1 MSESNIVRFLA
12 ACAEHA
18 PLDKELAAAERTA
31 EAWVAVGA
39 KAGFD
44 FTADELHRLVE
55 NQSGRSVAREDVVPS
70 LLAAATGLLSDRDL
84 DRVGGGA
91 GGDLGSWSKADG
103 LDVTWSSSAMGSVL
117 SGRRHGES

>member
-1 MSESNIVRFLA
+1 MAEGNILRFLA

-18 PLDKELAAAERTA
+18 TLDQELAAAERTA
-31 EAWVAVGA
+31 DAWVAIGK
-39 KAGFD
+39 KAGFE

-55 NQSGRSVAREDVVPS
+55 SRSGRRVSREDVVPT
-70 LLAAATGLLSDRDL
+70 LLAAATGLLSDQEL

-103 LDVTWSSSAMGSVL
+103 LDVTWSSAALSTMLGRPRL
-117 SGRRHGES
+117 SGA